1 MGLAELREL
10 VEQAK
15 DVVTVRRVFGEPVQ
29 QDRVTIIPVAHV
41 AGGGGRGGG
50 DARNGG
56 FGFRASPAGVFTIQ
70 EGRVTW
76 QPAVDVNRAILGGQ
90 LVALALLL
98 VARSLLKGRARRLAG

>member
-1 MGLAELREL
+1 MELTELRDL

-29 QDRVTIIPVAHV
+29 QDGVTIIPVAHV

-56 FGFRASPAGVFTIQ
+56 FGFRASPAGVFAIRD
-70 EGRVTW
+70 GRVTW
-76 QPAVDVNRAILGGQ
+76 QPTIDVNRAILGGQ

-98 VARSLLKGRARRLAG
+98 VARALLQGRGRRHGD